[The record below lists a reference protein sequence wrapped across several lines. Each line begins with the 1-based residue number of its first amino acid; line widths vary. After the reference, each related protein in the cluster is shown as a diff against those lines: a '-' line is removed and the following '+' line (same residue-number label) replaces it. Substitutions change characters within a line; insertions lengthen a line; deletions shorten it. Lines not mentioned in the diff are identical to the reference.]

1 MTRCKEVPGP
11 QNHRRNLVVVVVA
24 GVVVVAVAAGVVVV
38 VVAGVVVVVVVV
50 VVVAGVVVVV
60 VVVVVVTAI
69 SVNIAVNWTG
79 GGCPRVSANGILHV
93 ISTVSAWFLCAFWWS
108 EVFSPASSAAI
119 HSRLCPLEA
128 LKPCRALRS
137 RVRGLEL
144 RYTAF
149 GIKPQNKNNRFGQV
163 LTQMHPRRCAWMGG
177 GGLQVCAVP
186 LGQQKTGLLEPN
198 ESAGTR

>member
-11 QNHRRNLVVVVVA
+11 QNHRRNLVVVVVVA
-24 GVVVVAVAAGVVVV
+24 GVVVVAVAAGVVVVV

-50 VVVAGVVVVV
+50 VVAGVVVV

-93 ISTVSAWFLCAFWWS
+93 ISTVSAWFLYAFWWS